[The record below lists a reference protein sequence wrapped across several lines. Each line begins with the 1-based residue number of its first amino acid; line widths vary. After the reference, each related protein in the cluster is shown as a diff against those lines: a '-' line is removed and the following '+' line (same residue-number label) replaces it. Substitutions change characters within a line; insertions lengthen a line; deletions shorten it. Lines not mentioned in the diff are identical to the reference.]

1 MQGPQHPDVIK
12 AGEVLATLND
22 WRAIVFVMMFLIAF
36 MLIERA
42 FASFQM
48 RKERE
53 RMWLVADKFGQAAE
67 SMVGTVNELK
77 TELAVLRAV
86 SARVESTGTNAR

>member
-1 MQGPQHPDVIK
+1 MQLQGASPDVIK

-36 MLIERA
+36 MLVERA

-53 RMWLVADKFGQAAE
+53 QMWLVADKFGQAAE
-67 SMVGTVNELK
+67 QMVGTVGELK

-86 SARVESTGTNAR
+86 SSRVESTHGG